1 MDEQRGTQRQIAKR
15 YEDRVD
21 YKHTRTPWKRARFWI
36 SLLLLLGGFIA
47 IYFVE
52 KKKPPE
58 FFNTGPLS
66 RPHSH
71 LKDGCASCH
80 VAERLTSHFRR
91 TTVFFSDLERSDRQR
106 RPFLR
111 ADR

>member
-1 MDEQRGTQRQIAKR
+1 MDEKRGTQRQIAKR

-21 YKHTRTPWKRARFWI
+21 SRHARTPGKRARFWI

-47 IYFVE
+47 IYFCE

-66 RPHSH
+66 RAHSH
-71 LKDGCASCH
+71 LNDGCDSCH
-80 VAERLTSHFRR
+80 QPQPTRGNATAPSS
-91 TTVFFSDLERSDRQR
+91 FFQILNDRI
-106 RPFLR
+106 
-111 ADR
+111 